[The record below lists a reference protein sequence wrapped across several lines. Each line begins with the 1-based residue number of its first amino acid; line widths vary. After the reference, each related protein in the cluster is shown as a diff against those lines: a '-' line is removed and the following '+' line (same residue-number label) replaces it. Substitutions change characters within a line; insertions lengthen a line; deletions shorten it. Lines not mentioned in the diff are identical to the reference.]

1 MNRRTADQQVILITG
16 ASSGIG
22 EAAASRLLAQGYIVY
37 GAARRTE
44 RMAALAERGLIALPL
59 DITDDRMCTEV
70 VDTIMQEQGRIDVL
84 INNAGYG
91 SYGSVEDVPMDE
103 AKRQFE
109 VNLFGL
115 ARITQLV
122 LPVMRAQ
129 KSGRIINISSIG
141 GKMAL
146 PFGAWY
152 HATKHALE
160 GFSDSLRLEA
170 APFGISVVLIEPGGI
185 RSEWD
190 SIAVASLLKHSD
202 NDAYG
207 NEAQG
212 FASYFSRMYKNP
224 RTSGPDAVARSI
236 CRAVTAARPKTR
248 YVSGHLAPTILLL
261 RRILTDRAFDRLMY
275 SQLHQ

>member
-22 EAAASRLLAQGYIVY
+22 EAAASRLLTQGYIVY

-44 RMAALAERGLIALPL
+44 RMAALADKGLIALPL

-70 VDTIMQEQGRIDVL
+70 VDRIMQEQGRLDVL

-160 GFSDSLRLEA
+160 GFSDSLRLEV
-170 APFGISVVLIEPGGI
+170 APFGISVVLIEPGSI

-190 SIAVASLLKHSD
+190 SIAVASLLKYSD

-212 FASYFSRMYKNP
+212 FAFYFSRMYRNP

-236 CRAVTAARPKTR
+236 GRAVTAARPKTR
-248 YVSGHLAPTILLL
+248 YVSGHLASTILLL

-275 SQLHQ
+275 RQFHQ